1 MRGGGGGGN
10 GEDGRGTQ
18 GLSYMIRFLQ
28 CPESEGLGRLWTV
41 GHLCQVGLEAV
52 STRCEN
58 KCPLCT
64 GGLPGSHTTSSL
76 LLSWSFSRGTFFP
89 EERRRGLWC

>member
-41 GHLCQVGLEAV
+41 RHLCQVGLEAV
-52 STRCEN
+52 SVHCALGGCQVVTPPPPCSS
-58 KCPLCT
+58 PGVFP
-64 GGLPGSHTTSSL
+64 GGLSFQRKGGEGS
-76 LLSWSFSRGTFFP
+76 GAD
-89 EERRRGLWC
+89 